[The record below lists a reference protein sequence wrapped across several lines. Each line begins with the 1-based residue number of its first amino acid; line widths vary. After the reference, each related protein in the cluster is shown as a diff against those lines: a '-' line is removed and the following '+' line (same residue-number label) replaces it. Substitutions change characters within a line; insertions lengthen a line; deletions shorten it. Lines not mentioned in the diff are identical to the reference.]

1 MDWRVRVANHTPST
15 DGQGQPSGSGQSSG
29 VAQLDRSSPMPLWA
43 QLLDDLRHRLR
54 QGEFAERF
62 PTDHELVETYGVS
75 RQTAREAVRC
85 LRQEGLV
92 ERLRGRGTRVTVPEL
107 EQPMGTHYSLFRDV
121 ETRGGVQT
129 NVVRHLD
136 VRTDAGA
143 AAQLELAPDE
153 PLVYL
158 ERLRLVEGEP
168 LSVERSWLPAEITRP
183 LLDADFTRTAL
194 DEELRHRCG
203 LVAVWARERAR
214 AVVPGIE
221 EREALGMGRCQPA
234 FAIERISR
242 VADGRCLQWRTSTM
256 RGDRYVLAA
265 EWRGSELASAGGEE
279 LWANR

>member
-1 MDWRVRVANHTPST
+1 MADTTPSS
-15 DGQGQPSGSGQSSG
+15 DDQEWALGRVKSGG
-29 VAQLDRSSPMPLWA
+29 AFRLDRSSPMPLWA

-54 QGEFAERF
+54 QGEFADRF
-62 PTDHELVETYGVS
+62 PTDQDLVESYRVS

-92 ERLRGRGTRVTVPEL
+92 ERVRGRGTRVTLPEL

-121 ETRGGVQT
+121 ETRGGVQS

-136 VRTDAGA
+136 LRTDAGA
-143 AAQLELAPDE
+143 AAHLELSPDDE
-153 PLVYL
+153 LVYL
-158 ERLRLVEGEP
+158 ERIRLVEGEP
-168 LSVERSWLPAEITRP
+168 LSVERSWLPAGITRR

-194 DEELRHRCG
+194 EEELERRCG

-214 AVVPGIE
+214 AVVPSAE
-221 EREALGMGRCQPA
+221 DREALKMGKCQPA

-242 VADGRCLQWRTSTM
+242 LADGRCLQWRNSTM

-265 EWRGSELASAGGEE
+265 EWRSTGLATATGR
-279 LWANR
+279 AQVADR